1 MSRKLVPSC
10 SQYMNADP
18 TIRMTNT
25 RFTRRDK
32 VSLRRMVARTLA
44 MAVSTCR
51 VLTYAVFQSGGLA
64 SASNASNVCK
74 DDLICDVSF
83 SKSCSSK
90 SKSPP
95 AAGESWS
102 PFINDGSGTFG
113 AFGSL
118 RSSEEERV
126 DLSSFAVLT
135 SEKEVSP
142 DEEQELLPVEMP
154 MAGTAPAPKAA
165 SSSSPSS

>member
-1 MSRKLVPSC
+1 MVPSC
-10 SQYMNADP
+10 SQYMNAHP

-44 MAVSTCR
+44 MAVSNCR

-83 SKSCSSK
+83 SRSSSSK

-118 RSSEEERV
+118 RSSEE

-165 SSSSPSS
+165 SSPSPLS